1 MEIRVKRFL
10 PGHESTVGEMF
21 VDGTYLCYTLADF
34 VQPGDSYVYG
44 KSYVPAGRYRV
55 VVTYSHRF
63 GRELPLLVDVPGF
76 SKVRIAPDTGND
88 THGCIV
94 VGHTRDGGT
103 VGQRRSAFNALLL
116 KIRNAL
122 FNGEEVFITY
132 GS

>member
-1 MEIRVKRFL
+1 MEISVRRFL
-10 PGHESTVGEMF
+10 PGHESTLGEMF
-21 VDGTYLCYTLADF
+21 IDGAYFCYTIADF
-34 VQPGDSYVYG
+34 VQKGDSVVYG

-76 SKVRIAPDTGND
+76 SKVRIVGESSKDTY
-88 THGCIV
+88 GCVV
-94 VGHTRDGGT
+94 VGYTRDGGD
-103 VGQRRSAFNALLL
+103 VGQRRSAYNALLL

-132 GS
+132 GG